1 MGLLDMLGGLGTT
14 PPSYMEGLL
23 GAQATEDLR
32 KRSIG
37 SGLVNA
43 LIGYAAAPKNQ
54 NLGLGRILAS
64 AAQSGLQGARG
75 VYDTAAQDLVMQ
87 QRIED
92 MKRQRLIADR
102 DFQRQAQMEALAPQL
117 IQTIPAQYR
126 DVETP
131 PSFMPTPAMEGDVA
145 PNFNLQPV
153 ANPPTR
159 EMITP
164 ESSSINM
171 DVVQRMAGL
180 SKDPL
185 ATLKTSAEL
194 VPALRTA
201 GLIQTGRQT
210 NPFDMFIESESPVV
224 QKLARTYKDSY
235 ANNLI
240 NDEKAQSALAQLGN
254 MEDRYGSRV
263 ESAETRKAE
272 ADRIFELRQQLA
284 DSTISQAQFN
294 QQMAQNTLGM
304 RQDALDFKR
313 EEAERKGQKVLPSGA
328 LKLESDDIATG
339 YETVQLTDDINN
351 QINSLITN
359 KVNFSPANN
368 AKLAVQSF
376 AGATTPEVLA
386 YNDFNRFKVKLVN
399 DSLRLNKG
407 VQTEG
412 DAIRAAKELS
422 SAKSTADAVAAMQ
435 KLRDINARNAKV
447 RNQIIVSRR
456 KSGGLTEERG
466 YAPPEQVPVPKYENV
481 YFSEKDAGFAALPKG
496 AIFIDGNTGK
506 RKRK

>member
-1 MGLLDMLGGLGTT
+1 
-14 PPSYMEGLL
+14 
-23 GAQATEDLR
+23 
-32 KRSIG
+32 
-37 SGLVNA
+37 
-43 LIGYAAAPKNQ
+43 
-54 NLGLGRILAS
+54 
-64 AAQSGLQGARG
+64 
-75 VYDTAAQDLVMQ
+75 
-87 QRIED
+87 
-92 MKRQRLIADR
+92 
-102 DFQRQAQMEALAPQL
+102 
-117 IQTIPAQYR
+117 
-126 DVETP
+126 
-131 PSFMPTPAMEGDVA
+131 MPTPAMEGDVA

-194 VPALRTA
+194 VPALRRA
-201 GLIQTGRQT
+201 GMLQAGQQD
-210 NPFDMFIESESPVV
+210 NPFLTWVETAQSPQVK
-224 QKLARTYKDSY
+224 KLASQY
-235 ANNLI
+235 ATSFANGTIDPETADKRIADLARAE
-240 NDEKAQSALAQLGN
+240 DTFVARAETAADRKAQNERS
-254 MEDRYGSRV
+254 
-263 ESAETRKAE
+263 
-272 ADRIFELRQQLA
+272 FELRQQLA
-284 DSTISQAQFN
+284 DNTISQAQFN
-294 QQMAQNTLGM
+294 RQMAENQQAM

-466 YAPPEQVPVPKYENV
+466 YAPPEQVPVPTYENV